1 MYSSTDSP
9 VMVSDVMSTISDM
22 ETALGSEFDRPT
34 SAHSNE
40 KRIDEWAHFPMCHH
54 CTSGSFSDGT
64 LYNNV
69 VDFGSSDLH
78 LGVDDTLFKT
88 HRHILK
94 KFAKFD
100 EHIKHIEENHPDFI
114 PVIKMSYDKHT
125 ETDFRNTFKILYASV
140 VDGPFEF
147 EPSVLA
153 SGLRIATAYEY
164 PGLQTFCITRLEA
177 APLPPLQRI
186 QLSQECGIPSWKE
199 RAYSDFCSR
208 EEALSAEEART
219 LGIDAFVTIAKRRE
233 EEQRRRAA
241 EAVARKEKI
250 QGEFTPLFAPEK
262 SHPLLETVKNLESID
277 ILCTHHV
284 MVFVAIV
291 SYIAA
296 LVSEAVAWVSDVTAT
311 DPAFSQ
317 VVLAKPSDNDILR
330 SIKDSYAQVVD
341 FGAGD
346 VYFGVGNI
354 LFKTHKHILN
364 GFTVMGDFIESDHQ
378 DRPNSV
384 TTMHIDAGVHWEKAF
399 TDTFK
404 MLYVS
409 AYKGL
414 FKFEPPVFISAL
426 RASSGHDDPELKS
439 FCVSNLN
446 DALLDPI
453 TRVKLARE
461 CDVPSWLQQAYD
473 KLCEQDEPISKDDA
487 RILGIDAGDDNSKAD
502 RRLPERFEKILP
514 PHEDI
519 SSPIAADKSERAT
532 ENSSR
537 TLKVLPTSIF
547 DTPVFDIPALISI
560 LAALMICDHSQL
572 RTFAISK
579 LDPLV
584 TDPVDRITLS
594 RKYKIDRW
602 EEDALKDLSV
612 RKEPIT
618 PREASAIGLETFE
631 RLARM
636 RNEHLDLKYDRRLP
650 KVQPGAGDLGSNK
663 LKGRQT
669 EALFQELQK
678 HKKKLDTIEEAVKE
692 VLLVQNE
699 QYDRAI
705 KVHHSELLG
714 QECYVPSP
722 KICYMYF

>member
-114 PVIKMSYDKHT
+114 PVIKMSYNKDT

-153 SGLRIATAYEY
+153 SGLRIATSYEY
-164 PGLQTFCITRLEA
+164 PGLQTFCTTRLEA

-233 EEQRRRAA
+233 EEQRRRAT

-277 ILCTHHV
+277 ILCL
-284 MVFVAIV
+284 FWLF
-291 SYIAA
+291 AA
-296 LVSEAVAWVSDVTAT
+296 
-311 DPAFSQ
+311 AF
-317 VVLAKPSDNDILR
+317 IL
-330 SIKDSYAQVVD
+330 
-341 FGAGD
+341 
-346 VYFGVGNI
+346 
-354 LFKTHKHILN
+354 LF
-364 GFTVMGDFIESDHQ
+364 
-378 DRPNSV
+378 
-384 TTMHIDAGVHWEKAF
+384 
-399 TDTFK
+399 
-404 MLYVS
+404 
-409 AYKGL
+409 
-414 FKFEPPVFISAL
+414 
-426 RASSGHDDPELKS
+426 
-439 FCVSNLN
+439 
-446 DALLDPI
+446 
-453 TRVKLARE
+453 
-461 CDVPSWLQQAYD
+461 
-473 KLCEQDEPISKDDA
+473 
-487 RILGIDAGDDNSKAD
+487 
-502 RRLPERFEKILP
+502 
-514 PHEDI
+514 
-519 SSPIAADKSERAT
+519 
-532 ENSSR
+532 
-537 TLKVLPTSIF
+537 SIF
-547 DTPVFDIPALISI
+547 RS
-560 LAALMICDHSQL
+560 
-572 RTFAISK
+572 
-579 LDPLV
+579 
-584 TDPVDRITLS
+584 
-594 RKYKIDRW
+594 
-602 EEDALKDLSV
+602 
-612 RKEPIT
+612 
-618 PREASAIGLETFE
+618 
-631 RLARM
+631 
-636 RNEHLDLKYDRRLP
+636 
-650 KVQPGAGDLGSNK
+650 
-663 LKGRQT
+663 
-669 EALFQELQK
+669 
-678 HKKKLDTIEEAVKE
+678 
-692 VLLVQNE
+692 
-699 QYDRAI
+699 
-705 KVHHSELLG
+705 
-714 QECYVPSP
+714 
-722 KICYMYF
+722 